1 MRSRLLTWP
10 VLGLVLVLPLIAIA
24 GDKAQSNAA
33 NSGGDADQADSSSA
47 TGAEAATAK
56 QRLRQRLNAQRP
68 GIDISS
74 IRETPV
80 PDIFEVVSGG
90 QIYYITGDAGFLFS
104 GNLVDLRADR
114 NLTER
119 RKSEMAHE
127 VVQSLDRAQMV
138 VFEPAQGPAKH
149 HITVFTDTTCPY
161 CQRLH
166 KELLS
171 MVEAYPV
178 EVRYA
183 MFPRAG
189 PQSGSADTLRNIW
202 CADNS
207 TEAMTRA
214 KQGQSVPSRAEGC
227 QTPLQAHMQAAAKI
241 GVRGTP
247 YLVLGDD
254 GPVVPGYRPKEK
266 LLSMLG
272 IDRKD
277 QTASASQ

>member
-1 MRSRLLTWP
+1 MP
-10 VLGLVLVLPLIAIA
+10 ALGLALVLPVVFAVA
-24 GDKAQSNAA
+24 SEQQGDTATAA
-33 NSGGDADQADSSSA
+33 TSDTNSGDDSN
-47 TGAEAATAK
+47 GAGPTVAEAK
-56 QRLRQRLNAQRP
+56 QRLRQSLQAQRP
-68 GIDISS
+68 GIEISS
-74 IRETPV
+74 IRATPV

-114 NLTER
+114 NLTEDR
-119 RKSEMAHE
+119 RSEMAHE
-127 VVQSLDRAQMV
+127 VVQSLDRAEMV
-138 VFEPAQGPAKH
+138 VFEPAQKPAKH

-166 KELLS
+166 RELLS
-171 MVEAYPV
+171 MVENHPV

-189 PQSGSADTLRNIW
+189 PDSAAAETLRNIW
-202 CADNS
+202 CAEDS
-207 TEAMTRA
+207 AQAMTRA
-214 KQGQSVPSRAEGC
+214 KQGESVADREQGC
-227 QTPLQAHMQAAAKI
+227 KTPLAEHMQAAGKI

-254 GPVVPGYRPKEK
+254 GPVVPGYRPKDK

-272 IDRKD
+272 IGDD
-277 QTASASQ
+277 QSASAGQ